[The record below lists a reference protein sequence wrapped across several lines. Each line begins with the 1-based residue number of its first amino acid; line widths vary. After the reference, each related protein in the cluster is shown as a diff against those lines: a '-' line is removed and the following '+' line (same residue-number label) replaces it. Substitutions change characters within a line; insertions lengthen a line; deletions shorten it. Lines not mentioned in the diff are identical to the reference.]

1 MYLNCIVVL
10 QVAQKDKLD
19 SIHTELRRLEQVVH
33 DIHLELQYI
42 RRKEEQMRDINGE
55 GGA

>member
-1 MYLNCIVVL
+1 M

-42 RRKEEQMRDINGE
+42 RRKEEQMRDVNGE
-55 GGA
+55 GGGA